1 MTGFGAGSAPLGET
15 PGAGRAMVEVRS
27 VNARTLD
34 VRVRQ
39 HFALGDSTLW
49 VEHAVRER
57 LRRGRVEV
65 TIGLEGG
72 ADGALSFDRALAI
85 SALRAFEGVAKELGS
100 DEKAPLSLLAAVPN
114 LFGASVHGDMRSN
127 ARVALSAALRALEAD
142 REREG
147 TATAIALGG
156 HCDKL
161 KASIA
166 IIRAR
171 AVDLPAAF
179 RTRLQERLARVA
191 PQGVDPARLETE
203 VVLAADRCDV
213 AEEIQRLTTHVEHLE
228 QLVRSGDV
236 EGRRLDFLLQEAMR
250 EATTLAV
257 KAQDALVSS
266 CVVDIKVE
274 LERMREQAQNVE

>member
-1 MTGFGAGSAPLGET
+1 
-15 PGAGRAMVEVRS
+15 MVELRS
-27 VNARTLD
+27 VNARNLD

-39 HFALGDSTLW
+39 HSALGDSTLW

-65 TIGLEGG
+65 SITLGAGLP
-72 ADGALSFDRALAI
+72 GALCFDRALAI
-85 SALRAFEGVAKELGS
+85 SALKAFADVAKELGS
-100 DEKAPLSLLAAVPN
+100 DEPPPLSLLAAVPN
-114 LFGASVHGDMRSN
+114 LFGAN
-127 ARVALSAALRALEAD
+127 AQAEVRGSALVALSAALLALDAD

-147 TATAIALGG
+147 AATAIALSG
-156 HCDKL
+156 HCEKL
-161 KASIA
+161 RACIA
-166 IIRAR
+166 TVRAR

-179 RTRLQERLARVA
+179 RARLQERLARVGLQN
-191 PQGVDPARLETE
+191 PSSQGVDPARIEAE

-228 QLVRSGDV
+228 ELVRSGNV
-236 EGRRLDFLLQEAMR
+236 EGRRLDFLLQEALR

-257 KAQDALVSS
+257 KAQDAMVSS
-266 CVVDIKVE
+266 AVVDIKVE